1 MGNNKESKGTSYNA
15 TFREGAA
22 RRVAETG
29 WRWTRAFVLVAV
41 AAAAT
46 GAQAVDV
53 DAGDYTALPAG
64 TNLGM
69 VYYQHAE
76 RNKLYSAGNRVPINA
91 GLDSDVGI
99 LRGVHFMNI
108 GGYIVDP
115 QFLLPFGK
123 LKGKDDLSALGSGSG
138 TGDLILAATAWLVN
152 DPKAKTYFGIT
163 PFLFLPT
170 GTYDRNKA
178 LNLGENR
185 WKFALQGGYITPLS
199 DSVTLDLIGD
209 VTVFGKNNDFGAN
222 SQTLKQKPQFQ
233 GQTYLRYHV
242 SPAFDLRAGLSYTGG
257 GETTV
262 NGVSQNDRIATSKF
276 SLGGAYFVGP
286 KTQVLATY
294 GRDLNVHQ
302 GLKESGRINL
312 RILQIF

>member
-1 MGNNKESKGTSYNA
+1 MLDTNQPTKAFRNTSRRRAA
-15 TFREGAA
+15 TRQI
-22 RRVAETG
+22 AETG
-29 WRWTRAFVLVAV
+29 RRWARALAV
-41 AAAAT
+41 AATAFAAT

-64 TNLGM
+64 TNLGL
-69 VYYQHAE
+69 VYFQHAE
-76 RNKLYSAGNRVPINA
+76 RNKLFSGGSQVPINA
-91 GLDSDVGI
+91 SLDSDVGI
-99 LRGVHFMNI
+99 LRGVHFMDI

-138 TGDLILAATAWLVN
+138 TADLILAATVWLVN

-170 GTYDRNKA
+170 GSYDRNKA

-199 DSVTLDLIGD
+199 ESVTLDLIGD
-209 VTVFGKNNDFGAN
+209 VTVFGKNDEFGAT

-233 GQTYLRYHV
+233 GQAYLRYNL
-242 SPAFDLRAGLSYTGG
+242 SPVFDLRAGLSYTAG
-257 GETTV
+257 GETEV
-262 NGVSQNDRIATSKF
+262 NGVNQNDRTATSKF
-276 SLGGAYFVGP
+276 QLGGAYFVGP

-294 GRDLNVHQ
+294 GRDLDVRQ

-312 RILQIF
+312 RLLQIF